1 MNVLRRAPAWTLT
14 VALAGVYL
22 IIAPQ
27 SPDLAAASY
36 RSHLFSQ
43 VGFSLWD
50 NSWLGGH
57 HLPAYSLLAPAL
69 GALIGPQLV
78 AAIAMCAVSALFAP
92 IIAGRFTAR
101 GERIAALWLAL
112 GAGISLLST
121 RVPFDLGLAIG
132 LGAVVLAQRERMWWA
147 LGLSVLTSLA
157 SPVAGAFLAVAM
169 LAWALARRRAWPAAL
184 CLAALIPI
192 GLLAVVFPEGGTQP
206 FDGSAFYPALLGVI
220 ILVAVIP
227 AEQRALRIGAVLYGL
242 VLVGSFVIPSAVG
255 GNADRLGA
263 LMAGPVAAC
272 VLTVG
277 APGARRMRALMVLA
291 PFLLYWQAN
300 APVSDYIAVASNPA
314 VRASF
319 YTPLL
324 NELHVLGVGY
334 GARPAR
340 IEVVASDAHWE
351 ARWIAPHVMIARGW
365 ERQLDRRYNGLFYE
379 KEPLDAA
386 TYRRWLSEQ
395 AVSFVALSD
404 GALDYSSVGE
414 AKLLRNSASNGTG
427 AYLREIWHSRHWR
440 LFAVHPATALAQAP
454 ARMSAVSSESFTLAV
469 PAAGSYE
476 VRLHFTPYWAIAHG
490 PGCVAEAPGGWT
502 EVQARRAGSVHVVI
516 SFSLGRVFSRG
527 RRCA

>member
-220 ILVAVIP
+220 VLVAVIP

-277 APGARRMRALMVLA
+277 APGARAHA
-291 PFLLYWQAN
+291 GA
-300 APVSDYIAVASNPA
+300 D
-314 VRASF
+314 
-319 YTPLL
+319 
-324 NELHVLGVGY
+324 
-334 GARPAR
+334 GARPLPALLAGQRAR
-340 IEVVASDAHWE
+340 LGLH
-351 ARWIAPHVMIARGW
+351 RGRL
-365 ERQLDRRYNGLFYE
+365 ESGRPR
-379 KEPLDAA
+379 
-386 TYRRWLSEQ
+386 
-395 AVSFVALSD
+395 
-404 GALDYSSVGE
+404 
-414 AKLLRNSASNGTG
+414 LL
-427 AYLREIWHSRHWR
+427 L
-440 LFAVHPATALAQAP
+440 HPAAERAARAGRGLRAP
-454 ARMSAVSSESFTLAV
+454 GPHGSRSSRAT
-469 PAAGSYE
+469 PTGRPAGSP
-476 VRLHFTPYWAIAHG
+476 RT
-490 PGCVAEAPGGWT
+490 
-502 EVQARRAGSVHVVI
+502 
-516 SFSLGRVFSRG
+516 
-527 RRCA
+527 